1 MKLLLCIMIGFA
13 HAVVYGQV
21 KPLSKSAFDSAMQVA
36 RNCEG
41 RAFHHFD
48 TTALSGKQY
57 TAKDLK
63 GKVTFITFWFTDCKP
78 CMEEIADL
86 KALYQRYENTPDF
99 LFLSF
104 TVDMK
109 ERALG
114 TVKKN
119 QLPYPVLPISTEL
132 ALQLNCMNGY
142 PTHIVVKEDGTIAAK
157 YTGLD
162 IFGQPHFWTDIIYPK
177 IDSLL
182 AMRKP

>member
-1 MKLLLCIMIGFA
+1 
-13 HAVVYGQV
+13 
-21 KPLSKSAFDSAMQVA
+21 
-36 RNCEG
+36 
-41 RAFHHFD
+41 
-48 TTALSGKQY
+48 
-57 TAKDLK
+57 
-63 GKVTFITFWFTDCKP
+63 
-78 CMEEIADL
+78 MEEIADL

-109 ERALG
+109 ERAFG
-114 TVKKN
+114 TVKKH

-142 PTHIVVKEDGTIAAK
+142 PTHIVVKEDGTIAGK

-162 IFGQPHFWTDIIYPK
+162 IFGQPHFWTDILYPK